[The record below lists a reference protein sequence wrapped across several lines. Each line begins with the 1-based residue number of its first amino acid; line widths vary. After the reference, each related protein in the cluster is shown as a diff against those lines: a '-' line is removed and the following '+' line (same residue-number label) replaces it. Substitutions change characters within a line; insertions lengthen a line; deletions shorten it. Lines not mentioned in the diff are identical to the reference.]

1 MTLQASAPGLMGAL
15 ALAACA
21 LAADDRR
28 PDRREP
34 LVIAHRGA
42 SGYLPEHTL
51 AGYELAI
58 DQGADFIEPDL
69 VMTRDGHLVVRHDL
83 NLESTTDVAAH
94 TEFAGRRRTMA
105 VDGVPEVGW
114 FVPDFT
120 LAELRTLRI
129 VQRYPDRSHAFDG
142 RYRIPTFEEVLELAR
157 RRSHEERRPIGV
169 YPETKHPTLHRSLG
183 LPLEPAVVR
192 ALARL
197 GWDRR
202 DAPVLLQ
209 SFEPSSLQ
217 RLRQLTRNRLVQLV
231 DASDVAADGSL
242 VFEPP
247 FDRPYDWTVSSDPV
261 LRARRFDY
269 LVSDAGLREVRAYA
283 DAIGPWKRYVVSC
296 AAVDRNGDGKVGDEN
311 GDGVVNDADR
321 VLLPPTDL
329 VERAHALGLDVHL
342 WTFRS
347 ESRFLV
353 SDYAGNP
360 VDEYLQFLR
369 LGVDGLFSEFP
380 DTAVTAR
387 ALLHLEEHG
396 RER

>member
-1 MTLQASAPGLMGAL
+1 MKLQAFALGLMGAL
-15 ALAACA
+15 ALAAGP
-21 LAADDRR
+21 LSADDHR
-28 PDRREP
+28 PGRREP

-69 VMTRDGHLVVRHDL
+69 VMTKDGHLVVRHDL
-83 NLESTTDVAAH
+83 NVGATTDVAAH
-94 TEFAGRRRTMA
+94 PEFAGRKKTMA
-105 VDGVPEVGW
+105 VDGVPEEGW

-142 RYRIPTFEEVLELAR
+142 RYRIPTFDEVLELAR

-183 LPLEPAVVR
+183 LPLEPAIVR
-192 ALARL
+192 ALRHV
-197 GWDRR
+197 GWDHR
-202 DAPVLLQ
+202 DAPVFLQ

-217 RLRQLTRNRLVQLV
+217 MLRRMTDNRLVQLV
-231 DASDVAADGSL
+231 DASDVAPDGSI

-247 FDRPYDWTVSSDPV
+247 FDRPYDWTVSTDPK
-261 LRARRFDY
+261 LRARRFDF
-269 LVSDAGLREVRAYA
+269 LVSDEGLREVRTYA
-283 DAIGPWKRYVVSC
+283 DVISPWKRYVVSS
-296 AAVDRNGDGKVGDEN
+296 AAVDRNGDGAVGDEN
-311 GDGVVNDADR
+311 GDGVVNEADR

-329 VERAHALGLDVHL
+329 VERAHALGLAVHL

-360 VDEYLQFLR
+360 VNEYLQFLR

-387 ALLHLEEHG
+387 ALLRLEEG
-396 RER
+396 GQER